1 MGIDVQP
8 FKIEDV
14 MGIDL
19 GERATADGDREKIAL
34 YHIEHSLGSAT
45 YRVDGQ
51 IVAMIGL
58 DRLDEHTG
66 EPWVVLTPA
75 FKKHMVSV
83 TKAIKRDTMNLLKS
97 LGNFTIVTS
106 IAEDDIQAI
115 RFAETI
121 GFSFP
126 EEAA

>member
-19 GERATADGDREKIAL
+19 GERATADGDREQIAL
-34 YHIEHSLGSAT
+34 YHIEHSLGAVT
-45 YRVDGQ
+45 YRVNGE

-58 DRLDEHTG
+58 DRLDESTG
-66 EPWVVLTPA
+66 EPWVVLTPL
-75 FKKHMVSV
+75 FKKHMLSV
-83 TKAIKRDTMNLLKS
+83 TKAIKRDTWSLLRS
-97 LGNFTIVTS
+97 LVNFTIITS

-121 GFSFP
+121 GFTFP